1 MRGSHFAPLVP
12 LCSPLHG
19 TCRAV
24 LLLTFRVGACALQCV
39 SEGWKDKIKEQAT
52 EGCNLA
58 GKVRVNKVIGNLC
71 AQLFLSDRQSLD
83 R

>member
-1 MRGSHFAPLVP
+1 MLTPLLNRTP
-12 LCSPLHG
+12 
-19 TCRAV
+19 
-24 LLLTFRVGACALQCV
+24 QCV

-71 AQLFLSDRQSLD
+71 VPASSPLSAECASRASA
-83 R
+83 RC